1 VRQPVHLRLKL
12 AMVITTSWRAA
23 SGRPREGIIRPMEWK
38 KTPPELAAAFDR
50 AAPQDPQVV
59 RKPMFG
65 YPALFLNGNMFAG
78 TFQDKI
84 VARLSEPERERA
96 IKAGATRFEPM
107 PGRPMKEYVVVPA
120 ADVAK
125 PAALAKWIERAR
137 AHARTLPEKKTV
149 KKTTQKATP
158 KKRSRCS

>member
-1 VRQPVHLRLKL
+1 MQ
-12 AMVITTSWRAA
+12 
-23 SGRPREGIIRPMEWK
+23 WK
-38 KTPPELAAAFDR
+38 KTPPELAAKFAK
-50 AAPQDPQVV
+50 AAPKDPNVV

-84 VARLSEPERERA
+84 VARLDDAARVRA
-96 IKAGATRFEPM
+96 VKAGAKPFEPM

-125 PAALAKWIERAR
+125 PAALAKWIEEAR
-137 AHARTLPEKKTV
+137 AYAVRLPEKTKPAKKPV
-149 KKTTQKATP
+149 KKVT
-158 KKRSRCS
+158 SRKG

>member
-1 VRQPVHLRLKL
+1 MQ
-12 AMVITTSWRAA
+12 
-23 SGRPREGIIRPMEWK
+23 WK
-38 KTPPELAAAFDR
+38 KTPPELVAKFDK
-50 AAPQDPQVV
+50 AAPKDPKVV

-84 VARLSEPERERA
+84 VARLSQAARGRA
-96 IKAGATRFEPM
+96 LKAGAKQFEPM

-125 PAALAKWIERAR
+125 PAALAKWIEQSRTYAT
-137 AHARTLPEKKTV
+137 TLPEKAKA
-149 KKTTQKATP
+149 KKKAATAP
-158 KKRSRCS
+158 SARPR

>member
-1 VRQPVHLRLKL
+1 
-12 AMVITTSWRAA
+12 
-23 SGRPREGIIRPMEWK
+23 MEWK
-38 KTPPELAAAFDR
+38 KTPPELAAKFDR
-50 AAPQDPQVV
+50 AAPKDRNVV

-84 VARLSEPERERA
+84 VARLSETDRERA
-96 IKAGATRFEPM
+96 FNAGTKQFSPM

-125 PAALAKWIERAR
+125 PAALAKWVAQS
-137 AHARTLPEKKTV
+137 HAYAKTLPAKEK
-149 KKTTQKATP
+149 
-158 KKRSRCS
+158 KKRSGGGRGAAAAKK

>member
-1 VRQPVHLRLKL
+1 MQ
-12 AMVITTSWRAA
+12 
-23 SGRPREGIIRPMEWK
+23 WK
-38 KTPPELAAAFDR
+38 KTPPELAATFDK
-50 AAPQDPQVV
+50 AAPKDPKVV

-84 VARLSEPERERA
+84 VVRLDEPVRARA
-96 IKAGATRFEPM
+96 TKAGAKPFEPM

-125 PAALAKWIERAR
+125 PAALAKWIEQ
-137 AHARTLPEKKTV
+137 ARTYAMTLPMKTRPAKKTV
-149 KKTTQKATP
+149 KKATA
-158 KKRSRCS
+158 KKR

>member
-1 VRQPVHLRLKL
+1 
-12 AMVITTSWRAA
+12 
-23 SGRPREGIIRPMEWK
+23 MEWK
-38 KTPPELAAAFDR
+38 KTPPELAAKFDR
-50 AAPQDPQVV
+50 AAPKDPKVV

-84 VARLSEPERERA
+84 VARLSEPDRERA
-96 IKAGATRFEPM
+96 LKAGMKQFAPM

-125 PAALAKWIERAR
+125 PAALAKWVAQ
-137 AHARTLPEKKTV
+137 AHTYAKTLPAKEKKKPSGGGRGALRASGAPTPAPA
-149 KKTTQKATP
+149 KKG
-158 KKRSRCS
+158 

>member
-1 VRQPVHLRLKL
+1 MQ
-12 AMVITTSWRAA
+12 
-23 SGRPREGIIRPMEWK
+23 WK
-38 KTPPELAAAFDR
+38 KTPPELAAKFDK
-50 AAPQDPQVV
+50 AAPKDPKVV

-84 VARLSEPERERA
+84 VARLDEADRLRA
-96 IKAGATRFEPM
+96 TKAGAKPFEPM

-125 PAALAKWIERAR
+125 PAALAKWIEQ
-137 AHARTLPEKKTV
+137 ARTYAVTLPVKT
-149 KKTTQKATP
+149 KSAKKATSR
-158 KKRSRCS
+158 KR

>member
-1 VRQPVHLRLKL
+1 
-12 AMVITTSWRAA
+12 
-23 SGRPREGIIRPMEWK
+23 MEWK
-38 KTPPELAAAFDR
+38 KTPPELAAKFDR
-50 AAPQDPQVV
+50 AAPKDPKVV

-84 VARLSEPERERA
+84 VARLAATDRERA
-96 IKAGATRFEPM
+96 LKAGTKQFSPM

-125 PAALAKWIERAR
+125 PAALAKWVAQ
-137 AHARTLPEKKTV
+137 AHAYAKTLPEKE
-149 KKTTQKATP
+149 KKPA
-158 KKRSRCS
+158 KKGAAAKR

>member
-1 VRQPVHLRLKL
+1 MQ
-12 AMVITTSWRAA
+12 
-23 SGRPREGIIRPMEWK
+23 WK
-38 KTPPELAAAFDR
+38 KTPPELAATFEKVV
-50 AAPQDPQVV
+50 PNDPRVV

-84 VARLSEPERERA
+84 VARLPEAERIKA
-96 IKAGATRFEPM
+96 IKSGAKQFEPM
-107 PGRPMKEYVVVPA
+107 PGRPMKEYIVIPA

-137 AHARTLPEKKTV
+137 SHAETLPPKAKPA
-149 KKTTQKATP
+149 KKATP
-158 KKRSRCS
+158 KKTTAKKE